1 MKKKQWKPNKVVFA
15 LLVMAALIVLL
26 LHNSHQDIQYLYA
39 NF

>member
-1 MKKKQWKPNKVVFA
+1 MLFT